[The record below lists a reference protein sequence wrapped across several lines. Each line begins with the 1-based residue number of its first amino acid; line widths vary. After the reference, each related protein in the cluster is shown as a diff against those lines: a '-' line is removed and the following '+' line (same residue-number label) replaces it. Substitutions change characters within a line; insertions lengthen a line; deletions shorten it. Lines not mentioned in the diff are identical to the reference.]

1 MMPDRIKQLEQ
12 FIAEDPGDPFN
23 YYALG
28 LEYVKKDE
36 PKALD
41 IFKHL
46 IKDHKDYVPT
56 YYQLA
61 KLYEQA
67 GQKENAVLIYNE
79 GILIAG
85 QQKDV
90 KTQQELM
97 SGLEQ
102 LNED

>member
-1 MMPDRIKQLEQ
+1 MLDRIKLLEG
-12 FIAEDPGDPFN
+12 FIQEDPNDPFN

-28 LEYVKKDE
+28 LEYSKKDE
-36 PKALD
+36 HKALD
-41 IFKHL
+41 IFKQL
-46 IKDHKDYVPT
+46 IKDRGDYLPT

-61 KLYEQA
+61 KLYEQV
-67 GQKENAVLIYNE
+67 GQIKSAVNTYNE

-85 QQKDV
+85 QQRDF

-97 SGLEQ
+97 AGLEQ